1 MRSILYIL
9 FAVGGVLVAIAL
21 SMVLLD
27 DEGEQQVKPQSP
39 SIELSKPSIE
49 LSKPAADKVETMDAS
64 NYSGTSLRPTDT
76 TPAAPLTIGLARVK
90 PDGAALFAGTAA
102 PNAKIRIFEGNILL
116 GETIA
121 NANGEW
127 LIVLEKSLASG
138 QHLIS
143 VAMERSDGTTEM
155 ANRSLAV
162 EIYQDTESKPLV
174 ALLPET
180 ATEVP
185 VLIQSPDDV
194 DKSKSAASASEVTA
208 SEATASEVTASEA
221 AASEVTTSE
230 VTASEVTASE
240 ATASEAAASEAA
252 ASEVTASEVTASEAI
267 VADPAKADA
276 AMHET
281 AEPAPAK
288 TQANSQIEAS
298 QIAALA
304 PSAIVWR
311 DASRILISGTSR
323 GGVRVTVNDARGQFG
338 EALVLADGAWQVAG
352 SLDMDIA
359 VNQLRFA
366 LFDYANQII
375 ARYDLPV
382 KARDLAKGQDG
393 SPLVVVNKGDML
405 WRIAY
410 HQLGEGVKYVDIVR
424 RNQQDIADPD
434 LIYPKQIF
442 AVPQS
447 SATTSDK
454 N

>member
-27 DEGEQQVKPQSP
+27 DEGDQQVQPQSP
-39 SIELSKPSIE
+39 SIELSQ
-49 LSKPAADKVETMDAS
+49 PAADKAETSDKD
-64 NYSGTSLRPTDT
+64 SGTSLQPPNA
-76 TPAAPLTIGLARVK
+76 TPAAPLTIDLARVK
-90 PDGAALFAGTAA
+90 PDGAAVFAGTAA
-102 PNAKIRIFEGNILL
+102 PNAKIRIFEGDILL

-127 LIVLEKSLASG
+127 VIVLEKSLAAG

-143 VAMERSDGTTEM
+143 VAMERSDGSTEM
-155 ANRSLAV
+155 ADRSLAV
-162 EIYQDTESKPLV
+162 EIYQDTETKPLV

-194 DKSKSAASASEVTA
+194 DAANP
-208 SEATASEVTASEA
+208 A
-221 AASEVTTSE
+221 AP
-230 VTASEVTASE
+230 
-240 ATASEAAASEAA
+240 
-252 ASEVTASEVTASEAI
+252 ASEAI
-267 VADPAKADA
+267 VADATGADA
-276 AMHET
+276 AAAKAAMGDTTE
-281 AEPAPAK
+281 AAPTKPQAK
-288 TQANSQIEAS
+288 S

-304 PSAIVWR
+304 PSAIIWR

-323 GGVRVTVNDARGQFG
+323 GGVRVTVNDEKGQFG

-359 VNQLRFA
+359 VNHLRFA
-366 LFDYANQII
+366 LFDDANQII
-375 ARYDLPV
+375 ARYDLPI

-410 HQLGEGVKYVDIVR
+410 QQMGKGVRYVDIVR
-424 RNQQDIADPD
+424 RNKQDIINPD

-447 SATTSDK
+447 SATASDK

>member
-27 DEGEQQVKPQSP
+27 DEGDQQVQPQSP
-39 SIELSKPSIE
+39 SIELSQ
-49 LSKPAADKVETMDAS
+49 PAADKAEAS
-64 NYSGTSLRPTDT
+64 DKDSGTSLQPPNA
-76 TPAAPLTIGLARVK
+76 TPAAPLTIDLARVK
-90 PDGAALFAGTAA
+90 PDGAAVFAGTAA
-102 PNAKIRIFEGNILL
+102 PNAKIRIFEGDILL

-127 LIVLEKSLASG
+127 VIVFEKLLAAG

-155 ANRSLAV
+155 ADRSLAV
-162 EIYQDTESKPLV
+162 EIYQDTETKPLV

-194 DKSKSAASASEVTA
+194 DKAKLAA
-208 SEATASEVTASEA
+208 
-221 AASEVTTSE
+221 
-230 VTASEVTASE
+230 TASE
-240 ATASEAAASEAA
+240 ATASEA
-252 ASEVTASEVTASEAI
+252 TASEAI
-267 VADPAKADA
+267 VVDPAKADA
-276 AMHET
+276 AMPET
-281 AEPAPAK
+281 AAAAPGKA
-288 TQANSQIEAS
+288 QANSQIAAS

-323 GGVRVTVNDARGQFG
+323 GGVRVAVNDAKGQFG
-338 EALVLADGAWQVAG
+338 EALVLAHGAWQVAG

-366 LFDYANQII
+366 LFDDANQII

-447 SATTSDK
+447 SATASDK

>member
-1 MRSILYIL
+1 VRSILYIL
-9 FAVGGVLVAIAL
+9 FALGGVLVAIAL

-27 DEGEQQVKPQSP
+27 DEGDQQVQPQS
-39 SIELSKPSIE
+39 PSIE
-49 LSKPAADKVETMDAS
+49 LSKPAADKAETLD
-64 NYSGTSLRPTDT
+64 SGKDSDTSLQPPNA
-76 TPAAPLTIGLARVK
+76 TPAAPLTIDLARVK
-90 PDGAALFAGTAA
+90 PDGAAVFAGTAA
-102 PNAKIRIFEGNILL
+102 PNAKIRIFEGDILL
-116 GETIA
+116 GETVA

-127 LIVLEKSLASG
+127 VIVLEKSLAAG

-155 ANRSLAV
+155 ADRSLAV
-162 EIYQDTESKPLV
+162 EIYQDTETKPLV

-180 ATEVP
+180 ETEVP

-194 DKSKSAASASEVTA
+194 DTA
-208 SEATASEVTASEA
+208 KPA
-221 AASEVTTSE
+221 AA
-230 VTASEVTASE
+230 
-240 ATASEAAASEAA
+240 
-252 ASEVTASEVTASEAI
+252 ASEAI
-267 VADPAKADA
+267 VADDAKLAAA
-276 AMHET
+276 AMPEIT
-281 AEPAPAK
+281 RAAPAK
-288 TQANSQIEAS
+288 PQAKSQIVASQIATS

-311 DASRILISGTSR
+311 DASSILISGTSR
-323 GGVRVTVNDARGQFG
+323 GGIRVTVNDAKGQFG

-359 VNQLRFA
+359 VSQLRFL
-366 LFDYANQII
+366 LFDDVNQII

-410 HQLGEGVKYVDIVR
+410 QQMGKGVRYVDIVR
-424 RNQQDIADPD
+424 RNKQDIINPD

-447 SATTSDK
+447 SATASDK

>member
-1 MRSILYIL
+1 MRSMLYIL

-27 DEGEQQVKPQSP
+27 DEGGQQVKPQSP
-39 SIELSKPSIE
+39 SIELSQSAI
-49 LSKPAADKVETMDAS
+49 DKAETPDARKDS
-64 NYSGTSLRPTDT
+64 DTSLQQPDV
-76 TPAAPLTIGLARVK
+76 TPAAPLTIDLARVK
-90 PDGAALFAGTAA
+90 PDGAAVFAGTAA
-102 PNAKIRIFEGNILL
+102 ANAKIRIFEGDILL

-127 LIVLEKSLASG
+127 VIVLEKSLAAG

-143 VAMERSDGTTEM
+143 VAMERSDGSTEM
-155 ANRSLAV
+155 ADRSLAV
-162 EIYQDTESKPLV
+162 EIYQDTETKPLV

-194 DKSKSAASASEVTA
+194 DAASP
-208 SEATASEVTASEA
+208 A
-221 AASEVTTSE
+221 AP
-230 VTASEVTASE
+230 
-240 ATASEAAASEAA
+240 
-252 ASEVTASEVTASEAI
+252 ASEAI
-267 VADPAKADA
+267 VADATGADA
-276 AMHET
+276 AAAKAAMGDTTE
-281 AEPAPAK
+281 AAPTKPQAK
-288 TQANSQIEAS
+288 S

-304 PSAIVWR
+304 PSAIIWR

-323 GGVRVTVNDARGQFG
+323 GGVRVTVNDEKGQFG

-359 VNQLRFA
+359 VNHLRFA
-366 LFDYANQII
+366 LFDEANHII

-424 RNQQDIADPD
+424 RNQQDINDPD

-442 AVPQS
+442 AVPQP
-447 SATTSDK
+447 SATASDK

>member
-27 DEGEQQVKPQSP
+27 DEAGQQVKPQSP
-39 SIELSKPSIE
+39 SIELSK
-49 LSKPAADKVETMDAS
+49 LADGKAKTPDAS
-64 NYSGTSLRPTDT
+64 KGIGTSLQSPNA
-76 TPAAPLTIGLARVK
+76 TPAAPLMIDLARVK
-90 PDGAALFAGTAA
+90 PDGSAVFAGTSA
-102 PNAKIRIFEGNILL
+102 PNVKIRIFEGNILL

-121 NANGEW
+121 NVNGEW
-127 LIVLEKSLASG
+127 VIVLEKSLAAG

-143 VAMERSDGTTEM
+143 VAMERSDGSTEM
-155 ANRSLAV
+155 ADRSLAV
-162 EIYQDTESKPLV
+162 EIYQDTETKPLV

-194 DKSKSAASASEVTA
+194 DAANP
-208 SEATASEVTASEA
+208 A
-221 AASEVTTSE
+221 APS
-230 VTASEVTASE
+230 
-240 ATASEAAASEAA
+240 
-252 ASEVTASEVTASEAI
+252 SEAI
-267 VADPAKADA
+267 VADATGADA
-276 AMHET
+276 AAAKAAMGDTTE
-281 AEPAPAK
+281 AAPTKPQAK
-288 TQANSQIEAS
+288 S

-304 PSAIVWR
+304 PSAIIWR

-323 GGVRVTVNDARGQFG
+323 GGVRVTVNDEKGQFG

-359 VNQLRFA
+359 VNHLRFA
-366 LFDYANQII
+366 LFDEANHII

-424 RNQQDIADPD
+424 RNQQDINDPD

-442 AVPQS
+442 AVPQP
-447 SATTSDK
+447 SATASDK

>member
-1 MRSILYIL
+1 MRWILYIL

-27 DEGEQQVKPQSP
+27 DEGDQQVQPQSP
-39 SIELSKPSIE
+39 SIELSQ
-49 LSKPAADKVETMDAS
+49 PAANKAETSDKD
-64 NYSGTSLRPTDT
+64 SGTSLQPPNV
-76 TPAAPLTIGLARVK
+76 TPAAPLTIDLARVK
-90 PDGAALFAGTAA
+90 PDGAAVFAGTAA
-102 PNAKIRIFEGNILL
+102 PNAKIRIFEGDILL
-116 GETIA
+116 GETIV

-127 LIVLEKSLASG
+127 VIVLEKSLAAG

-155 ANRSLAV
+155 ADRSLAV
-162 EIYQDTESKPLV
+162 EIYQDTETKPLV
-174 ALLPET
+174 ALLPEN

-185 VLIQSPDDV
+185 VLIQSPDDL
-194 DKSKSAASASEVTA
+194 DKAKLVA
-208 SEATASEVTASEA
+208 
-221 AASEVTTSE
+221 
-230 VTASEVTASE
+230 TASE
-240 ATASEAAASEAA
+240 ATASEA
-252 ASEVTASEVTASEAI
+252 TASEAI
-267 VADPAKADA
+267 VVDPAKADA
-276 AMHET
+276 AMPET
-281 AEPAPAK
+281 AAAAPGKA
-288 TQANSQIEAS
+288 QANSQIAAS

-323 GGVRVTVNDARGQFG
+323 GGVRVAVNDAKGQFG

-366 LFDYANQII
+366 LFDDANQIT

-393 SPLVVVNKGDML
+393 SPLIVVNKGDML

-447 SATTSDK
+447 SATASDK

>member
-9 FAVGGVLVAIAL
+9 FALGGVLVAIAL

-27 DEGEQQVKPQSP
+27 DEGDQQVQPQS
-39 SIELSKPSIE
+39 PSIE
-49 LSKPAADKVETMDAS
+49 LSKPAADKAETLD
-64 NYSGTSLRPTDT
+64 SGKDSDTSLQPPNAA
-76 TPAAPLTIGLARVK
+76 PAAPLTIDLARVK
-90 PDGAALFAGTAA
+90 PDGAAVFAGTAA
-102 PNAKIRIFEGNILL
+102 PNAKIRIFEGDILL
-116 GETIA
+116 GETVA

-127 LIVLEKSLASG
+127 VIVLEKSLAAG

-155 ANRSLAV
+155 ADRSLAV
-162 EIYQDTESKPLV
+162 EIYQDTETKPLV

-180 ATEVP
+180 ETEVP

-194 DKSKSAASASEVTA
+194 DTA
-208 SEATASEVTASEA
+208 KPA
-221 AASEVTTSE
+221 AA
-230 VTASEVTASE
+230 
-240 ATASEAAASEAA
+240 
-252 ASEVTASEVTASEAI
+252 ASEAI
-267 VADPAKADA
+267 VADAAKPAAAASEAIVADDAKLAAA
-276 AMHET
+276 AMPEIT
-281 AEPAPAK
+281 RAAPAK
-288 TQANSQIEAS
+288 PQAKSQIVASQIATS

-311 DASRILISGTSR
+311 DASSILISGTSR
-323 GGVRVTVNDARGQFG
+323 GGIRVTVNDAKGQFG

-359 VNQLRFA
+359 VSQLRFL
-366 LFDYANQII
+366 LFDDVNQII

-410 HQLGEGVKYVDIVR
+410 QRMGKGVRYVDIVR
-424 RNQQDIADPD
+424 RNKQDIINPD

-447 SATTSDK
+447 FATASDK

>member
-27 DEGEQQVKPQSP
+27 DEGDQQVQPQSP
-39 SIELSKPSIE
+39 SIELSQ
-49 LSKPAADKVETMDAS
+49 PAADKAERSDKD
-64 NYSGTSLRPTDT
+64 SGTSLQPPNA
-76 TPAAPLTIGLARVK
+76 TPAAPLTIDLARVK
-90 PDGAALFAGTAA
+90 PDGAAVFAGTAA
-102 PNAKIRIFEGNILL
+102 PNAKIRIFEGDILL

-127 LIVLEKSLASG
+127 VIVLEKSLAAG

-155 ANRSLAV
+155 ADRSLAV
-162 EIYQDTESKPLV
+162 EIYQDTETKPLV

-194 DKSKSAASASEVTA
+194 DKAKPA
-208 SEATASEVTASEA
+208 ATASGS
-221 AASEVTTSE
+221 
-230 VTASEVTASE
+230 
-240 ATASEAAASEAA
+240 
-252 ASEVTASEVTASEAI
+252 I
-267 VADPAKADA
+267 VADAAKADA
-276 AMHET
+276 ATLET

-288 TQANSQIEAS
+288 PQANNQIAAS

-323 GGVRVTVNDARGQFG
+323 GGVRVAVNDAKGQFG

-366 LFDYANQII
+366 LFDDANQII

-393 SPLVVVNKGDML
+393 SPLIVVNKGDML

-447 SATTSDK
+447 SATASDK

>member
-9 FAVGGVLVAIAL
+9 FALGGVLVAIAL

-27 DEGEQQVKPQSP
+27 DEGDQQVQPQS
-39 SIELSKPSIE
+39 PSIE
-49 LSKPAADKVETMDAS
+49 LSKPAADKAETLD
-64 NYSGTSLRPTDT
+64 SGKDSDTSLQPPNA
-76 TPAAPLTIGLARVK
+76 TPAAPLTIDLARVK
-90 PDGAALFAGTAA
+90 PDGAAVFAGTAA
-102 PNAKIRIFEGNILL
+102 PNAKIRIFEGDILL
-116 GETIA
+116 GETVA

-127 LIVLEKSLASG
+127 VIVLEKSLAAG

-155 ANRSLAV
+155 ADRSLAV
-162 EIYQDTESKPLV
+162 EIYQDTETKPLV

-180 ATEVP
+180 ETEVP

-194 DKSKSAASASEVTA
+194 DTA
-208 SEATASEVTASEA
+208 KPA
-221 AASEVTTSE
+221 AA
-230 VTASEVTASE
+230 
-240 ATASEAAASEAA
+240 
-252 ASEVTASEVTASEAI
+252 ASEAI
-267 VADPAKADA
+267 VADAAKPAAAASEAIVADA
-276 AMHET
+276 AKPAAAAMPEIT
-281 AEPAPAK
+281 RAAPAK
-288 TQANSQIEAS
+288 PQAKSQIVASQIATS

-311 DASRILISGTSR
+311 DASSILISGTSR
-323 GGVRVTVNDARGQFG
+323 GGIRVTVNDAKGQFG

-359 VNQLRFA
+359 VSQLRFL
-366 LFDYANQII
+366 LFDDVNQII

-410 HQLGEGVKYVDIVR
+410 QQMGKGVRYVDIVR
-424 RNQQDIADPD
+424 RNKQDIINPD

-447 SATTSDK
+447 FATASDK

>member
-1 MRSILYIL
+1 VRSILYIL
-9 FAVGGVLVAIAL
+9 FALGGVLVAIAF

-27 DEGEQQVKPQSP
+27 DEGDQQVQPQSL
-39 SIELSKPSIE
+39 SIELSS
-49 LSKPAADKVETMDAS
+49 PAANKAETLDS
-64 NYSGTSLRPTDT
+64 GKDIGTSLQPPNA
-76 TPAAPLTIGLARVK
+76 TPAAPLAIDLARVK
-90 PDGAALFAGTAA
+90 PDGAAVFAGTAA
-102 PNAKIRIFEGNILL
+102 PNAKIRIFEGDILL

-127 LIVLEKSLASG
+127 VIVFEKLLAAG

-155 ANRSLAV
+155 ADRSLAV
-162 EIYQDTESKPLV
+162 EIYQDNETKPLV

-194 DKSKSAASASEVTA
+194 DTTKLADRSLAVEIYQDTETKPLVALLPETA
-208 SEATASEVTASEA
+208 KAVPVLIQSPDDVDTAKPA
-221 AASEVTTSE
+221 AAN
-230 VTASEVTASE
+230 
-240 ATASEAAASEAA
+240 
-252 ASEVTASEVTASEAI
+252 SEAI
-267 VADPAKADA
+267 VADAAKVDAAITETTRATPAKPQ
-276 AMHET
+276 
-281 AEPAPAK
+281 AE
-288 TQANSQIEAS
+288 SQIAAS
-298 QIAALA
+298 QIATLA

-323 GGVRVTVNDARGQFG
+323 GGVRVMVFDAKGQFG

-352 SLDMDIA
+352 SFDMDIA
-359 VNQLRFA
+359 VNKLRFA
-366 LFDYANQII
+366 LFDDANQII
-375 ARYDLPV
+375 ARYDLPL

-410 HQLGEGVKYVDIVR
+410 QQLGDGVKYVDIVR
-424 RNQQDIADPD
+424 RNKQDITDPD

-442 AVPQS
+442 AVPHS
-447 SATTSDK
+447 SATMSDK

>member
-1 MRSILYIL
+1 MRSMLYIL
-9 FAVGGVLVAIAL
+9 FAAGGVLVVIAL

-27 DEGEQQVKPQSP
+27 DEGDQQVQPQSP
-39 SIELSKPSIE
+39 SIELSQ
-49 LSKPAADKVETMDAS
+49 PAADKAETSDKDR
-64 NYSGTSLRPTDT
+64 GTSLQPPNA
-76 TPAAPLTIGLARVK
+76 TPLMIDLARVK
-90 PDGAALFAGTAA
+90 PDGAAVFAGTAT
-102 PNAKIRIFEGNILL
+102 PNAKIRIFEGDILL

-127 LIVLEKSLASG
+127 VIVLEKSLAAG

-155 ANRSLAV
+155 ADRSLAV
-162 EIYQDTESKPLV
+162 EIYQDTETKPLV

-180 ATEVP
+180 ATEAP

-194 DKSKSAASASEVTA
+194 DKAKSAATS
-208 SEATASEVTASEA
+208 SEATS
-221 AASEVTTSE
+221 
-230 VTASEVTASE
+230 SE
-240 ATASEAAASEAA
+240 ATSSEATSSEAT
-252 ASEVTASEVTASEAI
+252 SSEAI
-267 VADPAKADA
+267 VADPAKADSAMPKTA
-276 AMHET
+276 AVT
-281 AEPAPAK
+281 LGK
-288 TQANSQIEAS
+288 TQANS

-323 GGVRVTVNDARGQFG
+323 GGVRVTVNDAKGQFG
-338 EALVLADGAWQVAG
+338 AALVLADGAWQVAG
-352 SLDMDIA
+352 SLDMDIT

-366 LFDYANQII
+366 LFDDANQII

-393 SPLVVVNKGDML
+393 SPLIVVNKGDML

-424 RNQQDIADPD
+424 RNKQDIADPD

-447 SATTSDK
+447 SATVSDK

>member
-1 MRSILYIL
+1 MRSMLYIL

-27 DEGEQQVKPQSP
+27 DEGGQQVKPQSP
-39 SIELSKPSIE
+39 SIELSQSAI
-49 LSKPAADKVETMDAS
+49 DKAETPDARKDS
-64 NYSGTSLRPTDT
+64 DTSLQQPDV
-76 TPAAPLTIGLARVK
+76 TPAAPLTIDLARVK
-90 PDGAALFAGTAA
+90 PDGAAVFAGTAA
-102 PNAKIRIFEGNILL
+102 ANAKIRIFEGDILL
-116 GETIA
+116 GETVA

-127 LIVLEKSLASG
+127 VIVLEKSLAAG

-143 VAMERSDGTTEM
+143 VAMERSDGSTEM
-155 ANRSLAV
+155 ADRSLAV
-162 EIYQDTESKPLV
+162 EIYQDTETKPLV

-194 DKSKSAASASEVTA
+194 DAASP
-208 SEATASEVTASEA
+208 A
-221 AASEVTTSE
+221 AP
-230 VTASEVTASE
+230 
-240 ATASEAAASEAA
+240 
-252 ASEVTASEVTASEAI
+252 ASEAI
-267 VADPAKADA
+267 VADATGADA
-276 AMHET
+276 AAAKAAMGDTTE
-281 AEPAPAK
+281 AAPTKPQAK
-288 TQANSQIEAS
+288 S

-304 PSAIVWR
+304 PSAIIWR

-323 GGVRVTVNDARGQFG
+323 GGVRVTVNDEKGQFG

-352 SLDMDIA
+352 SLDMDVA
-359 VNQLRFA
+359 VNHLRFA
-366 LFDYANQII
+366 LFDEANHII

-424 RNQQDIADPD
+424 RNQQDINDPD

-442 AVPQS
+442 AVPQP
-447 SATTSDK
+447 SATASDK

>member
-27 DEGEQQVKPQSP
+27 DEGDQQVKPQSP
-39 SIELSKPSIE
+39 SIELSKP
-49 LSKPAADKVETMDAS
+49 AADKAETLDVS
-64 NYSGTSLRPTDT
+64 EDSGTRLRPTDA
-76 TPAAPLTIGLARVK
+76 TPAAPLTIDLARVK
-90 PDGAALFAGTAA
+90 PDGAAVFAGTAA
-102 PNAKIRIFEGNILL
+102 PNAKIRIFEGDILL

-127 LIVLEKSLASG
+127 VIVLEKSLAAG

-155 ANRSLAV
+155 ADRSLAV
-162 EIYQDTESKPLV
+162 EIYQDTETKPLV

-185 VLIQSPDDV
+185 VLIQSPD
-194 DKSKSAASASEVTA
+194 
-208 SEATASEVTASEA
+208 
-221 AASEVTTSE
+221 
-230 VTASEVTASE
+230 
-240 ATASEAAASEAA
+240 
-252 ASEVTASEVTASEAI
+252 
-267 VADPAKADA
+267 A
-276 AMHET
+276 AMPET
-281 AEPAPAK
+281 AEAAPAK
-288 TQANSQIEAS
+288 LQANS

-311 DASRILISGTSR
+311 DASRILISGTAR
-323 GGVRVTVNDARGQFG
+323 GGVRVAVNDAKGQFG

-352 SLDMDIA
+352 GLDMDIA
-359 VNQLRFA
+359 VNHLRFA
-366 LFDYANQII
+366 LFDDANQII

-424 RNQQDIADPD
+424 RNKQDIVDPD
-434 LIYPKQIF
+434 LIFPKQIF

-447 SATTSDK
+447 STAASDK

>member
-27 DEGEQQVKPQSP
+27 DEGDQQVQPQSP
-39 SIELSKPSIE
+39 SIELSQ
-49 LSKPAADKVETMDAS
+49 PAADKAERSDKD
-64 NYSGTSLRPTDT
+64 SGTSLQPPNA
-76 TPAAPLTIGLARVK
+76 TPAAPLTIDLARVK
-90 PDGAALFAGTAA
+90 PDGAAVFAGTAA
-102 PNAKIRIFEGNILL
+102 PNAKIRIFEGDILL

-127 LIVLEKSLASG
+127 VIVLEKSLAAG

-155 ANRSLAV
+155 ADRSLAV
-162 EIYQDTESKPLV
+162 EIYQDTETKPLV

-194 DKSKSAASASEVTA
+194 DKAKLAA
-208 SEATASEVTASEA
+208 
-221 AASEVTTSE
+221 
-230 VTASEVTASE
+230 TASE
-240 ATASEAAASEAA
+240 ATASEA
-252 ASEVTASEVTASEAI
+252 TASEAI
-267 VADPAKADA
+267 VVDPAKADA
-276 AMHET
+276 AMPET
-281 AEPAPAK
+281 AAAAPGKA
-288 TQANSQIEAS
+288 QANSQIAAS

-323 GGVRVTVNDARGQFG
+323 GGVRVAVNDAKGQFG
-338 EALVLADGAWQVAG
+338 EALVLVDGAWQVAG

-366 LFDYANQII
+366 LFDDANQII

-393 SPLVVVNKGDML
+393 SPLIVVNKGDML

-447 SATTSDK
+447 SATASDK

>member
-27 DEGEQQVKPQSP
+27 DESEQQVQPQS
-39 SIELSKPSIE
+39 PSIE
-49 LSKPAADKVETMDAS
+49 LSKPAADKAETSDAGKD
-64 NYSGTSLRPTDT
+64 SGTSLRPTDA
-76 TPAAPLTIGLARVK
+76 TPTAPLTIDLARVK
-90 PDGAALFAGTAA
+90 PDGAAVFAGTAA
-102 PNAKIRIFEGNILL
+102 PNAKIRIFEGDILL

-127 LIVLEKSLASG
+127 VIVLEKSLAAG

-155 ANRSLAV
+155 ADRSLAV
-162 EIYQDTESKPLV
+162 EIYQDTETKPLV

-194 DKSKSAASASEVTA
+194 DKAKPAA
-208 SEATASEVTASEA
+208 
-221 AASEVTTSE
+221 
-230 VTASEVTASE
+230 
-240 ATASEAAASEAA
+240 
-252 ASEVTASEVTASEAI
+252 TASEAI
-267 VADPAKADA
+267 VADAAKADA
-276 AMHET
+276 TMSET
-281 AEPAPAK
+281 AAAAPGKAE
-288 TQANSQIEAS
+288 ANSQIAAS

-323 GGVRVTVNDARGQFG
+323 GGVRVTVNDAKGQFG

-366 LFDYANQII
+366 LFDDANQII

-434 LIYPKQIF
+434 LIFPKQIF

-447 SATTSDK
+447 SVTASDK

>member
-27 DEGEQQVKPQSP
+27 DEGDQQVQPQSP
-39 SIELSKPSIE
+39 SIELSQ
-49 LSKPAADKVETMDAS
+49 PAADKAERSDKD
-64 NYSGTSLRPTDT
+64 SGTSLQPPNA
-76 TPAAPLTIGLARVK
+76 TPAAPLTIDLARVK
-90 PDGAALFAGTAA
+90 PDGAAVFAGTAA
-102 PNAKIRIFEGNILL
+102 PNAKIRIFEGDILL

-127 LIVLEKSLASG
+127 VIVLEKSLAAG

-155 ANRSLAV
+155 ADRSLAV
-162 EIYQDTESKPLV
+162 EIYQDTETKPLV

-194 DKSKSAASASEVTA
+194 DKAKLAA
-208 SEATASEVTASEA
+208 
-221 AASEVTTSE
+221 
-230 VTASEVTASE
+230 TASE
-240 ATASEAAASEAA
+240 ATASEATASEA
-252 ASEVTASEVTASEAI
+252 TASEAI
-267 VADPAKADA
+267 VADAAKADA
-276 AMHET
+276 AMPET
-281 AEPAPAK
+281 AAAAPGKAQANSQIAAK
-288 TQANSQIEAS
+288 TQANS

-323 GGVRVTVNDARGQFG
+323 GGVRVAVNDAKGQFG

-366 LFDYANQII
+366 LFDDANQII

-447 SATTSDK
+447 SATASDK

>member
-27 DEGEQQVKPQSP
+27 DEGDQQVQPQSP
-39 SIELSKPSIE
+39 SIELSQ
-49 LSKPAADKVETMDAS
+49 PAADKAETPDKD
-64 NYSGTSLRPTDT
+64 SGTSLQPPNA
-76 TPAAPLTIGLARVK
+76 TPAAPLTIDLARVK
-90 PDGAALFAGTAA
+90 PDGAAVFAGTAA
-102 PNAKIRIFEGNILL
+102 PNAKIRIFEGDILL

-127 LIVLEKSLASG
+127 VIVLEKSLAAG

-155 ANRSLAV
+155 ADRSLAV
-162 EIYQDTESKPLV
+162 EIYQDTETKPLV

-194 DKSKSAASASEVTA
+194 DKTKSAATA
-208 SEATASEVTASEA
+208 SEATASGT
-221 AASEVTTSE
+221 
-230 VTASEVTASE
+230 
-240 ATASEAAASEAA
+240 
-252 ASEVTASEVTASEAI
+252 I
-267 VADPAKADA
+267 VADA
-276 AMHET
+276 AE
-281 AEPAPAK
+281 AAPAK
-288 TQANSQIEAS
+288 PQAKSQIAAS

-323 GGVRVTVNDARGQFG
+323 GGVRVTVNDAKGQFG

-366 LFDYANQII
+366 LFDDANQII

-447 SATTSDK
+447 SATASDK

>member
-27 DEGEQQVKPQSP
+27 DEGDQQVQPQSP
-39 SIELSKPSIE
+39 SIELSQ
-49 LSKPAADKVETMDAS
+49 PAADKAETSDKD
-64 NYSGTSLRPTDT
+64 SGTSLQPPNA
-76 TPAAPLTIGLARVK
+76 TPAAPLTIDLARVK
-90 PDGAALFAGTAA
+90 PDGAAVFAGTAA
-102 PNAKIRIFEGNILL
+102 PNAKIRIFEGDILL

-127 LIVLEKSLASG
+127 VIVLEKSLAAG

-155 ANRSLAV
+155 ADRSLAV
-162 EIYQDTESKPLV
+162 EIYQDTETKPLV

-194 DKSKSAASASEVTA
+194 DKTKSAATA
-208 SEATASEVTASEA
+208 SEATASGT
-221 AASEVTTSE
+221 
-230 VTASEVTASE
+230 
-240 ATASEAAASEAA
+240 
-252 ASEVTASEVTASEAI
+252 I
-267 VADPAKADA
+267 VADADA
-276 AMHET
+276 EA
-281 AEPAPAK
+281 APAK
-288 TQANSQIEAS
+288 PQAKSQIAAS

-323 GGVRVTVNDARGQFG
+323 GGVRVTVNDAKGQFG

-366 LFDYANQII
+366 LFDDANQII

-447 SATTSDK
+447 SATASDK

>member
-27 DEGEQQVKPQSP
+27 DESDQQVKPQSP
-39 SIELSKPSIE
+39 SIELSKP
-49 LSKPAADKVETMDAS
+49 AADKAETLDAS
-64 NYSGTSLRPTDT
+64 EDSGTSLRPTDA
-76 TPAAPLTIGLARVK
+76 TPAAPLTIDLARVK
-90 PDGAALFAGTAA
+90 PDGAAVFAGTAA
-102 PNAKIRIFEGNILL
+102 PNAKIRIFEGDILL
-116 GETIA
+116 GETIT

-127 LIVLEKSLASG
+127 VIVLEKSLAAG

-155 ANRSLAV
+155 ADRSLAV
-162 EIYQDTESKPLV
+162 EIYQDTETKPLV

-194 DKSKSAASASEVTA
+194 DKAKPA
-208 SEATASEVTASEA
+208 ATASGS
-221 AASEVTTSE
+221 
-230 VTASEVTASE
+230 
-240 ATASEAAASEAA
+240 
-252 ASEVTASEVTASEAI
+252 I
-267 VADPAKADA
+267 VADAAKADA
-276 AMHET
+276 ATLET

-288 TQANSQIEAS
+288 PQANNQIAAS

-311 DASRILISGTSR
+311 DASRVLISGTSR
-323 GGVRVTVNDARGQFG
+323 GGVRVAVNDAKGQFG
-338 EALVLADGAWQVAG
+338 EALVLVDGAWQVAG

-366 LFDYANQII
+366 LFDDANQII

-447 SATTSDK
+447 SATASDK

>member
-27 DEGEQQVKPQSP
+27 DEGDQQVQPQSP
-39 SIELSKPSIE
+39 SIELSQ
-49 LSKPAADKVETMDAS
+49 PAADKAETSDKD
-64 NYSGTSLRPTDT
+64 SGISLQPPNA
-76 TPAAPLTIGLARVK
+76 TPAAPLTIDLARVK
-90 PDGAALFAGTAA
+90 PDGAAVFAGTAA
-102 PNAKIRIFEGNILL
+102 PNAKIRIFEGDILL

-127 LIVLEKSLASG
+127 VIVLEKSLAAG

-143 VAMERSDGTTEM
+143 VATERSDGTTEM
-155 ANRSLAV
+155 ADRSLAV
-162 EIYQDTESKPLV
+162 EIYQDTETKPLV

-194 DKSKSAASASEVTA
+194 DKTKSAATA
-208 SEATASEVTASEA
+208 SEATASGT
-221 AASEVTTSE
+221 
-230 VTASEVTASE
+230 
-240 ATASEAAASEAA
+240 
-252 ASEVTASEVTASEAI
+252 I
-267 VADPAKADA
+267 VADA
-276 AMHET
+276 AE
-281 AEPAPAK
+281 AAPAK
-288 TQANSQIEAS
+288 PQAKSQIAAS

-323 GGVRVTVNDARGQFG
+323 GGVRVTVNDAKGQFG

-366 LFDYANQII
+366 LFDDANQII

-447 SATTSDK
+447 SATASDK

>member
-9 FAVGGVLVAIAL
+9 FALGGVLVAIAL

-27 DEGEQQVKPQSP
+27 DEGDQQVQPQS
-39 SIELSKPSIE
+39 PSIE
-49 LSKPAADKVETMDAS
+49 LSKPAADKAETLD
-64 NYSGTSLRPTDT
+64 SGKDSDTSLQPPNAA
-76 TPAAPLTIGLARVK
+76 PAAPLTIDLARVK
-90 PDGAALFAGTAA
+90 PDGAAVFAGTAA
-102 PNAKIRIFEGNILL
+102 PNAKIRIFEGDILL
-116 GETIA
+116 GETVA

-127 LIVLEKSLASG
+127 VIVLEKSLAAG

-155 ANRSLAV
+155 ADRSLAV
-162 EIYQDTESKPLV
+162 EIYQDTETKPLV

-180 ATEVP
+180 ETEVP

-194 DKSKSAASASEVTA
+194 DTA
-208 SEATASEVTASEA
+208 KLA
-221 AASEVTTSE
+221 AA
-230 VTASEVTASE
+230 
-240 ATASEAAASEAA
+240 
-252 ASEVTASEVTASEAI
+252 ASEAI
-267 VADPAKADA
+267 VADDAKLAAA
-276 AMHET
+276 AMPEIT
-281 AEPAPAK
+281 RAAPAK
-288 TQANSQIEAS
+288 PQAKSPIVASQIATS

-311 DASRILISGTSR
+311 DASSILISGTSR
-323 GGVRVTVNDARGQFG
+323 GGIRVTVNDAKGQFG

-359 VNQLRFA
+359 VSQLRFL
-366 LFDYANQII
+366 LFDDVNQII

-410 HQLGEGVKYVDIVR
+410 QRMGKGVRYVDIVR
-424 RNQQDIADPD
+424 RNKQDIINPD

-447 SATTSDK
+447 FATASDK

>member
-9 FAVGGVLVAIAL
+9 FALGGVLVAIAL

-27 DEGEQQVKPQSP
+27 DEGDQQVQPQS
-39 SIELSKPSIE
+39 PSIE
-49 LSKPAADKVETMDAS
+49 LSKPAADKAEILDANKDS
-64 NYSGTSLRPTDT
+64 RTSLQPPNATPT
-76 TPAAPLTIGLARVK
+76 APLTIDLARVK
-90 PDGAALFAGTAA
+90 PDGAAVFAGTAA
-102 PNAKIRIFEGNILL
+102 PNAKIRIFEGDILL
-116 GETIA
+116 GATIA

-127 LIVLEKSLASG
+127 VIVLEKSLAAG

-143 VAMERSDGTTEM
+143 VAMERSDGTAKM
-155 ANRSLAV
+155 ADRSLAV
-162 EIYQDTESKPLV
+162 EIYQDTETKPLV

-194 DKSKSAASASEVTA
+194 DTAKSAAA
-208 SEATASEVTASEA
+208 
-221 AASEVTTSE
+221 
-230 VTASEVTASE
+230 
-240 ATASEAAASEAA
+240 
-252 ASEVTASEVTASEAI
+252 ASEAI
-267 VADPAKADA
+267 VADAAKADA
-276 AMHET
+276 AMPET
-281 AEPAPAK
+281 TRATLVKPQAK
-288 TQANSQIEAS
+288 S

-304 PSAIVWR
+304 SSAIVWR

-323 GGVRVTVNDARGQFG
+323 GGVRVTVNDVKGQFG

-366 LFDYANQII
+366 LFDDADQII

-410 HQLGEGVKYVDIVR
+410 QQLGEGVKYVDIVR
-424 RNQQDIADPD
+424 RNKKDITDPD

-447 SATTSDK
+447 SATASDK

>member
-1 MRSILYIL
+1 VQSILYIL

-27 DEGEQQVKPQSP
+27 DEGDQKVQPQSP
-39 SIELSKPSIE
+39 SIELSQ
-49 LSKPAADKVETMDAS
+49 PAADKAETSDKD
-64 NYSGTSLRPTDT
+64 SGTSLQPPNV
-76 TPAAPLTIGLARVK
+76 TPAAPLTIDLARVK
-90 PDGAALFAGTAA
+90 PDGAAVFAGTAA
-102 PNAKIRIFEGNILL
+102 PNAKIRIFEGDILL

-127 LIVLEKSLASG
+127 VIVLEKSLAAG

-155 ANRSLAV
+155 ADRSLAV
-162 EIYQDTESKPLV
+162 EIYQDTETKPLV

-194 DKSKSAASASEVTA
+194 DKTKSAATA
-208 SEATASEVTASEA
+208 SEATASGT
-221 AASEVTTSE
+221 
-230 VTASEVTASE
+230 
-240 ATASEAAASEAA
+240 
-252 ASEVTASEVTASEAI
+252 I
-267 VADPAKADA
+267 VADA
-276 AMHET
+276 AE
-281 AEPAPAK
+281 AAPAK
-288 TQANSQIEAS
+288 PQAKSQIAAS

-323 GGVRVTVNDARGQFG
+323 GGVRVTVNDAKGQFG

-366 LFDYANQII
+366 LFDDANQII

-393 SPLVVVNKGDML
+393 SPLIVVNKGDML

-447 SATTSDK
+447 SATASDK

>member
-27 DEGEQQVKPQSP
+27 DEGDQQVQPQSP
-39 SIELSKPSIE
+39 SIELSQ
-49 LSKPAADKVETMDAS
+49 PAADKAETSDKD
-64 NYSGTSLRPTDT
+64 SGTSLQPPNV
-76 TPAAPLTIGLARVK
+76 TPAAPLTIDLARVK
-90 PDGAALFAGTAA
+90 PDGAAVFAGTAA
-102 PNAKIRIFEGNILL
+102 PNAKIRIFEGDILL

-127 LIVLEKSLASG
+127 VIVLEKSLAAG

-155 ANRSLAV
+155 ADRSLAV
-162 EIYQDTESKPLV
+162 EIYQDTETKPLV

-194 DKSKSAASASEVTA
+194 DKTKSA
-208 SEATASEVTASEA
+208 
-221 AASEVTTSE
+221 
-230 VTASEVTASE
+230 
-240 ATASEAAASEAA
+240 ATASEAAASG
-252 ASEVTASEVTASEAI
+252 TI
-267 VADPAKADA
+267 VADA
-276 AMHET
+276 AE
-281 AEPAPAK
+281 AAPAK
-288 TQANSQIEAS
+288 PQAKSQIAAS

-323 GGVRVTVNDARGQFG
+323 GGVRVTVNDAKGQFG

-366 LFDYANQII
+366 LFDDANQII

-447 SATTSDK
+447 SATASDK

>member
-1 MRSILYIL
+1 VRSILYIL

-27 DEGEQQVKPQSP
+27 DEGDQQVQPQSP
-39 SIELSKPSIE
+39 SIELSQ
-49 LSKPAADKVETMDAS
+49 PAADKAETSDKD
-64 NYSGTSLRPTDT
+64 SGTSLQPPNV
-76 TPAAPLTIGLARVK
+76 TPAAPLMIDLARVK
-90 PDGAALFAGTAA
+90 PDGAAVFAGTAA
-102 PNAKIRIFEGNILL
+102 PNAKIRIFEGDILL

-127 LIVLEKSLASG
+127 VIVLEKSLAAG

-155 ANRSLAV
+155 ADRSLAV
-162 EIYQDTESKPLV
+162 EIYQDTETKPLV

-194 DKSKSAASASEVTA
+194 DKTKSAATA
-208 SEATASEVTASEA
+208 SEATASGT
-221 AASEVTTSE
+221 
-230 VTASEVTASE
+230 
-240 ATASEAAASEAA
+240 
-252 ASEVTASEVTASEAI
+252 I
-267 VADPAKADA
+267 VADA
-276 AMHET
+276 AE
-281 AEPAPAK
+281 AAPAK
-288 TQANSQIEAS
+288 PQAKSQIAAS

-323 GGVRVTVNDARGQFG
+323 GGVRVTVNDAKGQFG

-366 LFDYANQII
+366 LFDDANQII

-447 SATTSDK
+447 SATASDK

>member
-27 DEGEQQVKPQSP
+27 DEGDQQVNPQS
-39 SIELSKPSIE
+39 PSIE
-49 LSKPAADKVETMDAS
+49 LSKPAADKAETLGAS
-64 NYSGTSLRPTDT
+64 EGSGTSLRPTDA
-76 TPAAPLTIGLARVK
+76 TPAAPLTIDLARVK
-90 PDGAALFAGTAA
+90 PDGAAVFAGTAA
-102 PNAKIRIFEGNILL
+102 PNAKIRIFEGDILL

-127 LIVLEKSLASG
+127 VIVLEKSLAAG

-155 ANRSLAV
+155 ADRSLAV
-162 EIYQDTESKPLV
+162 EIYQDTETKPLV

-180 ATEVP
+180 ETEVP

-194 DKSKSAASASEVTA
+194 DTA
-208 SEATASEVTASEA
+208 KPA
-221 AASEVTTSE
+221 AA
-230 VTASEVTASE
+230 
-240 ATASEAAASEAA
+240 
-252 ASEVTASEVTASEAI
+252 ASEAI
-267 VADPAKADA
+267 VADDAKPAAA
-276 AMHET
+276 AMPEIT
-281 AEPAPAK
+281 RAAPTNPQAK
-288 TQANSQIEAS
+288 SQIVAS

-311 DASRILISGTSR
+311 DASSILISGTSR
-323 GGVRVTVNDARGQFG
+323 GGIRVTVNDAKGQFG

-359 VNQLRFA
+359 LNQLRFA
-366 LFDYANQII
+366 LFDDVNQII
-375 ARYDLPV
+375 SRYDLPV

-405 WRIAY
+405 WHIAY
-410 HQLGEGVKYVDIVR
+410 QQMGKGVRYVDIVR
-424 RNQQDIADPD
+424 RNKQDIINPD

-447 SATTSDK
+447 SATASDK

>member
-1 MRSILYIL
+1 MQSILYIL

-27 DEGEQQVKPQSP
+27 DEGDQKVQPQSP
-39 SIELSKPSIE
+39 SIELSQ
-49 LSKPAADKVETMDAS
+49 PAADKAETSDKD
-64 NYSGTSLRPTDT
+64 SGTSLQPPNV
-76 TPAAPLTIGLARVK
+76 TPAAPLTIDLARVK
-90 PDGAALFAGTAA
+90 PDGAAVFAGTAA
-102 PNAKIRIFEGNILL
+102 PNAKIRIFEGDILL

-127 LIVLEKSLASG
+127 VIVLEKSLAAG

-155 ANRSLAV
+155 ADRSLAV
-162 EIYQDTESKPLV
+162 EIYQDTETKPLV

-194 DKSKSAASASEVTA
+194 DKTKSAATA
-208 SEATASEVTASEA
+208 SEATASGT
-221 AASEVTTSE
+221 
-230 VTASEVTASE
+230 
-240 ATASEAAASEAA
+240 
-252 ASEVTASEVTASEAI
+252 I
-267 VADPAKADA
+267 VADA
-276 AMHET
+276 AE
-281 AEPAPAK
+281 AAPAK
-288 TQANSQIEAS
+288 PQAKSQIAAS

-323 GGVRVTVNDARGQFG
+323 GGVRVTVNDVKGQFG

-366 LFDYANQII
+366 LFDDANQII

-447 SATTSDK
+447 SATASDK

>member
-9 FAVGGVLVAIAL
+9 FALGGVLVAIAL

-27 DEGEQQVKPQSP
+27 DEGDQQVQPQS
-39 SIELSKPSIE
+39 PSIE
-49 LSKPAADKVETMDAS
+49 LSKPAADKAETLDANKDS
-64 NYSGTSLRPTDT
+64 RTSLQPPNAMPT
-76 TPAAPLTIGLARVK
+76 APLTIDLARVK
-90 PDGAALFAGTAA
+90 PDGAAVFAGTAA
-102 PNAKIRIFEGNILL
+102 PNAKIRIFEGDILL
-116 GETIA
+116 GATIA

-127 LIVLEKSLASG
+127 VIVLEKSLAAG

-143 VAMERSDGTTEM
+143 VAMERSDGTAKM
-155 ANRSLAV
+155 ADRSLAV
-162 EIYQDTESKPLV
+162 EIYQDTETKPLV

-194 DKSKSAASASEVTA
+194 DTAKSAAA
-208 SEATASEVTASEA
+208 
-221 AASEVTTSE
+221 
-230 VTASEVTASE
+230 
-240 ATASEAAASEAA
+240 
-252 ASEVTASEVTASEAI
+252 ASEAI
-267 VADPAKADA
+267 VADAAKADA
-276 AMHET
+276 AMPET
-281 AEPAPAK
+281 TRATLVKPQAK
-288 TQANSQIEAS
+288 S

-304 PSAIVWR
+304 SSAIVWR

-323 GGVRVTVNDARGQFG
+323 GGVRVTVNDAKGQFG
-338 EALVLADGAWQVAG
+338 EALVLAGGAWQVAG

-366 LFDYANQII
+366 LFDDADQII

-410 HQLGEGVKYVDIVR
+410 QQLGEGVKYVDIVR
-424 RNQQDIADPD
+424 RNKKDITDPD

-447 SATTSDK
+447 SATASDK

>member
-1 MRSILYIL
+1 MRSMLYIL

-27 DEGEQQVKPQSP
+27 DEGGQQVKPQSP
-39 SIELSKPSIE
+39 SIELSQSAI
-49 LSKPAADKVETMDAS
+49 DKAETPDARKDS
-64 NYSGTSLRPTDT
+64 DTSLQQPDV
-76 TPAAPLTIGLARVK
+76 TPAAPLTIDLARVK
-90 PDGAALFAGTAA
+90 PDGAAVFAGTAA
-102 PNAKIRIFEGNILL
+102 ANAKIRIFEGDILL
-116 GETIA
+116 GETVA

-127 LIVLEKSLASG
+127 VIVLEKSLAAG

-143 VAMERSDGTTEM
+143 VAMERSDGKTEM
-155 ANRSLAV
+155 ADRSLAV
-162 EIYQDTESKPLV
+162 EIYQDTETKPLV

-194 DKSKSAASASEVTA
+194 DAASP
-208 SEATASEVTASEA
+208 A
-221 AASEVTTSE
+221 AP
-230 VTASEVTASE
+230 
-240 ATASEAAASEAA
+240 
-252 ASEVTASEVTASEAI
+252 ASEAI
-267 VADPAKADA
+267 VADATGADA
-276 AMHET
+276 AAAKAAMGDTTE
-281 AEPAPAK
+281 AAPTKPQAK
-288 TQANSQIEAS
+288 S

-304 PSAIVWR
+304 PSAIIWR

-323 GGVRVTVNDARGQFG
+323 GGVRVTVNDEKGQFG

-359 VNQLRFA
+359 VNHLRFA
-366 LFDYANQII
+366 LFDEANHII

-424 RNQQDIADPD
+424 RNQQDINDPD

-442 AVPQS
+442 AVPQP
-447 SATTSDK
+447 SATASDK

>member
-27 DEGEQQVKPQSP
+27 DEGDQKVQPQSP
-39 SIELSKPSIE
+39 SIELSQ
-49 LSKPAADKVETMDAS
+49 PAADKAETSDKD
-64 NYSGTSLRPTDT
+64 SGTSLQPPNV
-76 TPAAPLTIGLARVK
+76 TPAAPLTIDLARVK
-90 PDGAALFAGTAA
+90 PDGAAVFAGTAA
-102 PNAKIRIFEGNILL
+102 PNAKIRIFEGDILL

-127 LIVLEKSLASG
+127 VIVLEKSLAAG

-155 ANRSLAV
+155 ADRSLAV
-162 EIYQDTESKPLV
+162 EIYQDTETKPLV

-194 DKSKSAASASEVTA
+194 DKTKSAATA
-208 SEATASEVTASEA
+208 SEATASGT
-221 AASEVTTSE
+221 
-230 VTASEVTASE
+230 
-240 ATASEAAASEAA
+240 
-252 ASEVTASEVTASEAI
+252 I
-267 VADPAKADA
+267 VADA
-276 AMHET
+276 AE
-281 AEPAPAK
+281 AAPAK
-288 TQANSQIEAS
+288 PQAKSQIAAS

-323 GGVRVTVNDARGQFG
+323 GGVRVTVNDAKGQFG

-366 LFDYANQII
+366 LFDDANQVI

-447 SATTSDK
+447 SATASDK

>member
-27 DEGEQQVKPQSP
+27 DEGDQQVQPQSP
-39 SIELSKPSIE
+39 SIELSQ
-49 LSKPAADKVETMDAS
+49 PAADKAERSDKD
-64 NYSGTSLRPTDT
+64 SGTSLQPPNA
-76 TPAAPLTIGLARVK
+76 TPAAPLTIDLARVK
-90 PDGAALFAGTAA
+90 PDGAAVFAGTAA
-102 PNAKIRIFEGNILL
+102 PNTKIRIFEGDILL
-116 GETIA
+116 GETIV

-127 LIVLEKSLASG
+127 VIVLEKSLAAG

-155 ANRSLAV
+155 ADRSLAV
-162 EIYQDTESKPLV
+162 EIYQDTETKPLV

-194 DKSKSAASASEVTA
+194 DKAKLAA
-208 SEATASEVTASEA
+208 
-221 AASEVTTSE
+221 
-230 VTASEVTASE
+230 TASE
-240 ATASEAAASEAA
+240 ATASEATASEA
-252 ASEVTASEVTASEAI
+252 TASEATASEATASEAI
-267 VADPAKADA
+267 VVDPAKADA
-276 AMHET
+276 AMPET
-281 AEPAPAK
+281 AAAAPGKA
-288 TQANSQIEAS
+288 QANSQIAAS

-323 GGVRVTVNDARGQFG
+323 GGVRVVVNDAKGQFG

-366 LFDYANQII
+366 LFDDANQII

-393 SPLVVVNKGDML
+393 SPLIVVNKGDML

-424 RNQQDIADPD
+424 RNQQDITDPD

-447 SATTSDK
+447 SATASDK

>member
-27 DEGEQQVKPQSP
+27 DEGDQQVQPQSP
-39 SIELSKPSIE
+39 SIELSQ
-49 LSKPAADKVETMDAS
+49 PAADKAETSDKD
-64 NYSGTSLRPTDT
+64 SGTSLQPPNA
-76 TPAAPLTIGLARVK
+76 TPAAPLTIDLARVK
-90 PDGAALFAGTAA
+90 PDGAAVFAGTAA
-102 PNAKIRIFEGNILL
+102 PNAKIRIFEGDILL

-127 LIVLEKSLASG
+127 VIVLEKSLAAG

-155 ANRSLAV
+155 ADRSLAV
-162 EIYQDTESKPLV
+162 EIYQDTETKPLV

-185 VLIQSPDDV
+185 VLIQSPEDV
-194 DKSKSAASASEVTA
+194 DKTKSTATA
-208 SEATASEVTASEA
+208 SEATASGT
-221 AASEVTTSE
+221 
-230 VTASEVTASE
+230 
-240 ATASEAAASEAA
+240 
-252 ASEVTASEVTASEAI
+252 I
-267 VADPAKADA
+267 VADA
-276 AMHET
+276 AE
-281 AEPAPAK
+281 AAPAK
-288 TQANSQIEAS
+288 PQAKSQIAAS

-323 GGVRVTVNDARGQFG
+323 GGVRVTVNDAKGQFG

-366 LFDYANQII
+366 LFDDANQII

-447 SATTSDK
+447 SATASDK

>member
-27 DEGEQQVKPQSP
+27 DESEQQVQPQS
-39 SIELSKPSIE
+39 PSIE
-49 LSKPAADKVETMDAS
+49 LSKPAADKAETSDAGKD
-64 NYSGTSLRPTDT
+64 SGTSLRSTDATPT
-76 TPAAPLTIGLARVK
+76 APLTIDLARVK
-90 PDGAALFAGTAA
+90 PDGAAVFAGTAA
-102 PNAKIRIFEGNILL
+102 PNAKIRIFEGDILL

-127 LIVLEKSLASG
+127 VIVLEKSLAAG

-155 ANRSLAV
+155 ADRSLAV
-162 EIYQDTESKPLV
+162 EIYQDTETKPLV

-194 DKSKSAASASEVTA
+194 DKAKPAAS
-208 SEATASEVTASEA
+208 
-221 AASEVTTSE
+221 
-230 VTASEVTASE
+230 
-240 ATASEAAASEAA
+240 
-252 ASEVTASEVTASEAI
+252 ASEAI
-267 VADPAKADA
+267 VADAAKADA
-276 AMHET
+276 TMSET
-281 AEPAPAK
+281 AAAAPGKAE
-288 TQANSQIEAS
+288 ANSQIAAS

-323 GGVRVTVNDARGQFG
+323 GGVRVAVNDAKGQFG

-366 LFDYANQII
+366 LFDDANQII

-393 SPLVVVNKGDML
+393 SPLIVVNKGDML

-434 LIYPKQIF
+434 LIFPKQIF

-447 SATTSDK
+447 SVTASDK

>member
-1 MRSILYIL
+1 VRSILYIL

-27 DEGEQQVKPQSP
+27 DEGDQQVQPQSP
-39 SIELSKPSIE
+39 SIELSQ
-49 LSKPAADKVETMDAS
+49 PAADKAETSDKD
-64 NYSGTSLRPTDT
+64 SGTSLQPPNA
-76 TPAAPLTIGLARVK
+76 TPAAPLTIDLARVK
-90 PDGAALFAGTAA
+90 PDGAAVFAGTAA
-102 PNAKIRIFEGNILL
+102 PNAKIRIFEGDILL

-127 LIVLEKSLASG
+127 VIVLEKSLAAG

-155 ANRSLAV
+155 ADRSLAV
-162 EIYQDTESKPLV
+162 EIYQDTETKPLV

-194 DKSKSAASASEVTA
+194 DKAKPAAIASGTIVADAAEAASAK
-208 SEATASEVTASEA
+208 
-221 AASEVTTSE
+221 
-230 VTASEVTASE
+230 
-240 ATASEAAASEAA
+240 
-252 ASEVTASEVTASEAI
+252 
-267 VADPAKADA
+267 PQAK
-276 AMHET
+276 
-281 AEPAPAK
+281 
-288 TQANSQIEAS
+288 S

-323 GGVRVTVNDARGQFG
+323 GGVRVTVNDAKGQFG

-366 LFDYANQII
+366 LFDDANQII

-447 SATTSDK
+447 SATASDK

>member
-27 DEGEQQVKPQSP
+27 DEGDQQVNPQS
-39 SIELSKPSIE
+39 PSIE
-49 LSKPAADKVETMDAS
+49 LSKPAADKAETLDAS
-64 NYSGTSLRPTDT
+64 EDSGTSLRPTDA
-76 TPAAPLTIGLARVK
+76 TPAAPLMIDLARVK
-90 PDGAALFAGTAA
+90 PDGAAVFAGTAA
-102 PNAKIRIFEGNILL
+102 ANAKIRIFEGDILL
-116 GETIA
+116 GETVA

-127 LIVLEKSLASG
+127 VIVLEKSLAAG

-155 ANRSLAV
+155 ADRSLAV
-162 EIYQDTESKPLV
+162 EIYQDTETKPLV

-194 DKSKSAASASEVTA
+194 DKTKSAATA
-208 SEATASEVTASEA
+208 SEATASGT
-221 AASEVTTSE
+221 
-230 VTASEVTASE
+230 
-240 ATASEAAASEAA
+240 
-252 ASEVTASEVTASEAI
+252 I
-267 VADPAKADA
+267 VADA
-276 AMHET
+276 AE
-281 AEPAPAK
+281 AAPAK
-288 TQANSQIEAS
+288 PQAKSQIAAS

-323 GGVRVTVNDARGQFG
+323 GGVRVTVNDAKGQFG

-366 LFDYANQII
+366 LFDDANQII

-424 RNQQDIADPD
+424 RNKQDIVDPD
-434 LIYPKQIF
+434 LIFPKQIF

-447 SATTSDK
+447 STAASDK

>member
-27 DEGEQQVKPQSP
+27 DESEQQVQPQS
-39 SIELSKPSIE
+39 PSIE
-49 LSKPAADKVETMDAS
+49 LSKPAADKAETSDAGKD
-64 NYSGTSLRPTDT
+64 SGTSLRPTDA
-76 TPAAPLTIGLARVK
+76 TPTAPLTIDLARVK
-90 PDGAALFAGTAA
+90 PDGAAVFAGTAA
-102 PNAKIRIFEGNILL
+102 PNAKIRIFEGDILL

-127 LIVLEKSLASG
+127 VIVLEKSLAAG

-143 VAMERSDGTTEM
+143 VAMERSDGSTEM
-155 ANRSLAV
+155 ADRSLAV
-162 EIYQDTESKPLV
+162 EIYQDTETKPLV

-194 DKSKSAASASEVTA
+194 DAANP
-208 SEATASEVTASEA
+208 A
-221 AASEVTTSE
+221 AP
-230 VTASEVTASE
+230 
-240 ATASEAAASEAA
+240 
-252 ASEVTASEVTASEAI
+252 ASEAI
-267 VADPAKADA
+267 VADATGADA
-276 AMHET
+276 AAAKAAMGDTTE
-281 AEPAPAK
+281 AAPTKPQAK
-288 TQANSQIEAS
+288 S

-304 PSAIVWR
+304 PSAIIWR

-323 GGVRVTVNDARGQFG
+323 GGVRVTVNDEKGQFG

-359 VNQLRFA
+359 VNHLRFA
-366 LFDYANQII
+366 LFDEANHII

-424 RNQQDIADPD
+424 RNQQDINDPD

-442 AVPQS
+442 AVPQP
-447 SATTSDK
+447 SATASDK

>member
-1 MRSILYIL
+1 VRSILYIL

-27 DEGEQQVKPQSP
+27 DEGDQQVNPQS
-39 SIELSKPSIE
+39 PSIE
-49 LSKPAADKVETMDAS
+49 LSKPAADKAETLDAS
-64 NYSGTSLRPTDT
+64 EDSGTSLRPTDA
-76 TPAAPLTIGLARVK
+76 TPAAPLMIDLARVK
-90 PDGAALFAGTAA
+90 PDGAAVFAGTAA
-102 PNAKIRIFEGNILL
+102 PNAKIRIFEGDILL

-127 LIVLEKSLASG
+127 VIVLEKSLAAG

-155 ANRSLAV
+155 ADRSLAV
-162 EIYQDTESKPLV
+162 EIYQDTETKPLV

-194 DKSKSAASASEVTA
+194 DKTKSAATA
-208 SEATASEVTASEA
+208 SEATASGT
-221 AASEVTTSE
+221 
-230 VTASEVTASE
+230 
-240 ATASEAAASEAA
+240 
-252 ASEVTASEVTASEAI
+252 I
-267 VADPAKADA
+267 VADA
-276 AMHET
+276 AE
-281 AEPAPAK
+281 AAPAK
-288 TQANSQIEAS
+288 PQAKSQIAAS

-323 GGVRVTVNDARGQFG
+323 GGVRVTVNDAKGQFG

-366 LFDYANQII
+366 LFDDANQII

-447 SATTSDK
+447 SATASDK